1 MDVIDGLIIL
11 YNNVERIEQLGYSK
25 KTKYI

>member
-11 YNNVERIEQLGYSK
+11 YNNVENIEQLGYSK